1 MVSLSILRNFL
12 YPSPYAC
19 FWETLSPLN
28 KGEEETMMDFWQFR
42 KHNPE
47 FNFSLKQKRVQKGLA
62 QKELGSKPETVSFIW
77 WSIYLIF
84 STNFGKI
91 GVITDSENMLL
102 CKFVHCDKVLVR
114 ERHFIVRTK
123 RILRH
128 WIYKKKIEARC
139 CLNVH
144 FSVA

>member
-84 STNFGKI
+84 STNFGKLVLSLTPKTCYSVNLYTVI
-91 GVITDSENMLL
+91 RFLLEKVILLFAPNESSDTEFTRKKLKPGV
-102 CKFVHCDKVLVR
+102 V
-114 ERHFIVRTK
+114 
-123 RILRH
+123 
-128 WIYKKKIEARC
+128 
-139 CLNVH
+139 
-144 FSVA
+144 

>member
-28 KGEEETMMDFWQFR
+28 KREEETMMDFWQFR

-77 WSIYLIF
+77 WSIFLIF
-84 STNFGKI
+84 STNFGKLVLSLTPKTCYCVNLYTVI
-91 GVITDSENMLL
+91 RFLLEVILLFAPNESSDTEFTRKKLKPGV
-102 CKFVHCDKVLVR
+102 V
-114 ERHFIVRTK
+114 
-123 RILRH
+123 
-128 WIYKKKIEARC
+128 
-139 CLNVH
+139 
-144 FSVA
+144 